1 MKKAILSLLLTGLI
15 SAVSAQDTIRASF
28 ESTPVCFGAQTQFI
42 NKTYVPASLG
52 TVDYVWKF
60 AGQGTSTSPFGKHT
74 FKLTDSLKSQSFPV
88 TLVVTSR
95 TNPPDID
102 SITINTDVYGLP
114 RTWFTW
120 EVEND
125 GQTQTVSIDSLAIDD
140 DIYFYQWNLGGI
152 LKSNDRRPTFGG
164 SDIKPFVD
172 GKNYNFTLFMRSPDG
187 CENQYIST
195 FMYDALSVGDLSPES
210 NLAFPNPANG
220 RVHLNKVYDRVQ
232 LMDLQGRLV
241 VETTSADELAV
252 SGINAGQY
260 ILHLTLDGAASQQR
274 LYIH

>member
-1 MKKAILSLLLTGLI
+1 MGI
-15 SAVSAQDTIRASF
+15 S
-28 ESTPVCFGAQTQFI
+28 
-42 NKTYVPASLG
+42 
-52 TVDYVWKF
+52 
-60 AGQGTSTSPFGKHT
+60 H
-74 FKLTDSLKSQSFPV
+74 
-88 TLVVTSR
+88 
-95 TNPPDID
+95 
-102 SITINTDVYGLP
+102 ITIAGHYLF
-114 RTWFTW
+114 R
-120 EVEND
+120 
-125 GQTQTVSIDSLAIDD
+125 
-140 DIYFYQWNLGGI
+140 
-152 LKSNDRRPTFGG
+152 G